1 MNIFVIAL
9 FIIMPMFASTAEQTN
24 RAKRFASFGSLS
36 TIGGRVGCVVSQNK
50 LFINGHFTKDLS
62 DDEQEELKQYQEQ
75 LEQFKTEVKSY
86 LEERQKLFRNQVARQ
101 GGGADAAEP
110 AKGGAQLKKP
120 EPPKKPSFCSDK
132 ATTQYVFDG
141 CSVQGDNVYI
151 GDTFVRKL
159 SPAEQKELA
168 QFDQKFTVY
177 QKAVTAGFR
186 KVEEMFGQH
195 FGSLFGASD
204 VTSASSGGSA
214 EGGKQQP
221 PPTGAGGAELAP
233 AGENGTGTA
242 PEAPKTPSFCTLLV

>member
-1 MNIFVIAL
+1 MRILFLAVCTLVAL
-9 FIIMPMFASTAEQTN
+9 SAIIDAEPPTS
-24 RAKRFASFGSLS
+24 RAKRFTSFGSLS

-75 LEQFKTEVKSY
+75 LDQFKTEVKNY
-86 LEERQKLFRNQVARQ
+86 LEERQKQFRNQVGRQ
-101 GGGADAAEP
+101 GGAEAAPKES
-110 AKGGAQLKKP
+110 AQPKKP

-159 SPAEQKELA
+159 SQDEQKELA
-168 QFDQKFTVY
+168 QFDQKFTAY

-186 KVEEMFGQH
+186 KQVEEMFGQH
-195 FGSLFGASD
+195 FGALFGASD
-204 VTSASSGGSA
+204 LSPSAGGGAEAKAQQAAPPSS
-214 EGGKQQP
+214 
-221 PPTGAGGAELAP
+221 GAELAP
-233 AGENGTGTA
+233 TAGGENGTA